1 MAWMAMMGAK
11 SVNYHRTTVID
22 RADDFA
28 AQSLDYYASRGETPL
43 RWGGSGAEGLGLE
56 LGRTVRAKQYQ
67 AVFGPGG
74 ARDPDSGVRL
84 VGTCRPGMEL
94 IVSAH

>member
-56 LGRTVRAKQYQ
+56 KVVTRLSYQ